1 MLSRTFCNVILNLE
15 EWKMATI
22 LGNKIRA
29 ERKKLKLTLEQLAD
43 AIDSSKS
50 YVWEL
55 ENKEGTNPTAEKIAK
70 LANAL
75 KVSADYLIIDE
86 QQEPTQLDQAKTL
99 WRRVENLTPEQK
111 AALEA
116 VLSSLENRSKA

>member
-1 MLSRTFCNVILNLE
+1 
-15 EWKMATI
+15 MATI

-70 LANAL
+70 LASAL
-75 KVSADYLIIDE
+75 KVSVDYLIINE

-116 VLSSLENRSKA
+116 VLSSLENRSKT

>member
-1 MLSRTFCNVILNLE
+1 
-15 EWKMATI
+15 MATI